1 MKKIK
6 MQLFGS
12 FSLSDGEV
20 VLGEEQLRSNKLTK
34 LLVYILMN
42 RDSVLTHQK
51 LIEIFWD
58 DDDSRNPEGALK
70 NLMYR
75 VRNALK
81 ILGSDNFICT
91 MPYAYRWNPEIEVES
106 DYEEFEALQ
115 RALKDAKNQQEKK
128 WLCRKI
134 IDCFKGN
141 ASAKVAVE
149 EWMIPKVV
157 WYQSAYMDA
166 MKELCKILAE
176 EKEWGEL
183 ELNCNRAILEDPFD
197 EDIHC
202 WLLYSLHG
210 QKKYDQVIQQY
221 EKTKKMF
228 YENMGIHYP
237 KKVKAVFQEILSE
250 TGEGITDIG
259 GLVEQLRELEK
270 PKGTFFCDYQIFR
283 QMYRIEAR
291 RVERLGV
298 AEHLLLMTIRK
309 KGSSSE
315 KIGGRVPHE
324 EMEALEQSIRSCL
337 RTGDVATRY
346 SATQF
351 VILLSMCTYESG
363 LKVAERIKEHYRKKA
378 GRKGLEI
385 VYEISELSGHQEK

>member
-12 FSLSDGEV
+12 FSLTDGEV

-34 LLVYILMN
+34 LLVYILVN

-51 LIEIFWD
+51 LIENFWI

-81 ILGSDNFICT
+81 GLGPDNYICT

-115 RALKDAKNQQEKK
+115 RALKNAKTPQEKK

-134 IDCFKGN
+134 LDCYKGN
-141 ASAKVAVE
+141 VSAKVAVE

-166 MKELCKILAE
+166 MKELCNILAE
-176 EKEWGEL
+176 EQEWSEL
-183 ELNCNRAILEDPFD
+183 EMNCNRAILEDPFD

-202 WLLYSLHG
+202 WLLHSLHG

-221 EKTKKMF
+221 EKTKKMY

-237 KKVKAVFQEILSE
+237 KKVKAVFEEILSE
-250 TGEGITDIG
+250 TGEGVTDIN
-259 GLVEQLRELEK
+259 GLIQQLKELEK
-270 PKGTFFCDYQIFR
+270 PSGTFFCDYQIFR

-298 AEHLLLMTIRK
+298 AEHLVLMTIRK
-309 KGSSSE
+309 KGISSE
-315 KIGGRVPHE
+315 GRGEQIPHE
-324 EMEALEQSIRSCL
+324 EMEALEQSIKSCL

-351 VILLSMCTYESG
+351 IILLSMCTYESG
-363 LKVAERIKEHYRKKA
+363 LKVAERIIENYRKNA
-378 GRKGLEI
+378 RRKGLEI
-385 VYEISELSGHQEK
+385 VYEISELSGHQV